1 MSLTLLKML
10 HKHNSFNPH
19 NHCEGQFPTGSRGSL
34 TPSGSHT
41 MSNPLPWVWAGPG
54 DLLLMNRIHKSDRM
68 PPLRLGDKRLG
79 LPAGWHSLFSSHL
92 LSLII
97 KLTRCE
103 LPYVEIHMA
112 RDHGKLLANSLGLTE
127 SWNSDP
133 TIGKQL
139 YPDNTVLSEL
149 GTWPT
154 SSLQVNAATAEP
166 VTAALREA
174 QSQRTHMGR
183 A

>member
-1 MSLTLLKML
+1 
-10 HKHNSFNPH
+10 
-19 NHCEGQFPTGSRGSL
+19 
-34 TPSGSHT
+34 
-41 MSNPLPWVWAGPG
+41 
-54 DLLLMNRIHKSDRM
+54 M

-79 LPAGWHSLFSSHL
+79 LLAGWHSLFSSHL

-149 GTWPT
+149 GT
-154 SSLQVNAATAEP
+154 
-166 VTAALREA
+166 
-174 QSQRTHMGR
+174 
-183 A
+183 